1 MSLGKAFFIMNTLM
15 MRTVRVVKITIAT
28 RRKVQVKKMKVL
40 TLKRRRYSMHIAVLS
55 YFYWFFSFF
64 SDLLLLFLSYKKRL
78 PHSIYDTNVYVSWET
93 PWVCS
98 FSVEGGTRKNRFLM
112 SMGNS
117 IMLNFSIAA
126 KSIQFVG
133 KKYRASDFLKKKE
146 TKRVTWYIVVKNN
159 NKEKIANTLKC
170 SWK

>member
-1 MSLGKAFFIMNTLM
+1 M
-15 MRTVRVVKITIAT
+15 VKEA
-28 RRKVQVKKMKVL
+28 KKPGE
-40 TLKRRRYSMHIAVLS
+40 I
-55 YFYWFFSFF
+55 W
-64 SDLLLLFLSYKKRL
+64 
-78 PHSIYDTNVYVSWET
+78 NVYVSWET
-93 PWVCS
+93 PWMCS

-146 TKRVTWYIVVKNN
+146 AKRVTWYIVVKNN